1 MFIMHNDVMV
11 RCVISG
17 EYKEH
22 LTTMGWS
29 ESSEDLVKNDTRVE
43 KNTTKRTNKNARITK
58 GQTKE

>member
-1 MFIMHNDVMV
+1 MKANQHITMFIMHNDVMV

-17 EYKEH
+17 EYKEY

-43 KNTTKRTNKNARITK
+43 KAPPEGLIKTL
-58 GQTKE
+58 E